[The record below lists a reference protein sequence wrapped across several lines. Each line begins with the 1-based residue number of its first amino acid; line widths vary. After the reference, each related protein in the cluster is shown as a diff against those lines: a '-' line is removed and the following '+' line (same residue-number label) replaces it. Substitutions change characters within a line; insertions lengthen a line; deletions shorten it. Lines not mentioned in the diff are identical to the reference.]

1 MSLINIS
8 DMIERS
14 LDNLTALA
22 KDNVVFGDAIL
33 VADNTSVI
41 PLTKI
46 TIGFVSGGA
55 EIKRKENRLEGS
67 ETPIG
72 SLGGGI
78 TMTPTGFLVV
88 KDGHSTILKTNGD
101 NGAEKWMDI
110 ISEVIR
116 NLSEKE

>member
-1 MSLINIS
+1 MSLLNIS

-22 KDNVVFGDAIL
+22 KDNVVFGDAIT
-33 VADNTSVI
+33 VSENTFVV

-55 EIKRKENRLEGS
+55 EIKRKENRLEGN

-78 TMTPTGFLVV
+78 TLTPMGFLIV
-88 KDGHSTILKTNGD
+88 KDGHSTILKANGD
-101 NGAEKWMDI
+101 NGVEKWMDI
-110 ISEVIR
+110 IGDVIK